1 MADVKLKYEKVGH
14 IIMLEEDDWKRIVN
28 FMQIH
33 GMEVEETPNK
43 ACSRRVQGCGAK
55 VVKSKSKVR
64 VGRTR
69 GWR

>member
-43 ACSRRVQGCGAK
+43 ARTGRGGTRRE
-55 VVKSKSKVR
+55 KSSNKK
-64 VGRTR
+64 TR
-69 GWR
+69 FCAGG